1 MKIAGAMIAA
11 VLVALNVVGAAAQPP
26 MGDGLAHEQMMG
38 MMQQM
43 SAMMGQMAEM
53 LRSGDFT
60 PEHRAKMADVM
71 AQMAQVMRQTT
82 TIMGSRAL
90 GFQRAKPITSARRAA
105 KAGDIPGGTPRL
117 VLDREVVDLG
127 YLPFETPARVV
138 FTLTNAGTG
147 SLKLEDVPRV
157 KVLKGC

>member
-43 SAMMGQMAEM
+43 SAVMGQMAEM
-53 LRSGDFT
+53 LRAGDLT

-71 AQMAQVMRQTT
+71 AQMAQVMRQTR
-82 TIMGSRAL
+82 IMGSQPL
-90 GFQRAKPITSARRAA
+90 GFQTMMETGKMMQEMGRIMQQMAP
-105 KAGDIPGGTPRL
+105 L
-117 VLDREVVDLG
+117 V
-127 YLPFETPARVV
+127 PQQPASPQAPTQR
-138 FTLTNAGTG
+138 
-147 SLKLEDVPRV
+147 
-157 KVLKGC
+157 